1 MHRQEY
7 TLLMNTSTAIK
18 GNLGKNQNFSE
29 TDQSLFL
36 EKQPQCI
43 YRLATAVDIID
54 QLSTTFKICLC
65 KMVIEIFLDYP
76 FQLY

>member
-1 MHRQEY
+1 MGVSDDNRPP
-7 TLLMNTSTAIK
+7 S
-18 GNLGKNQNFSE
+18 
-29 TDQSLFL
+29 FL
-36 EKQPQCI
+36 VC
-43 YRLATAVDIID
+43 RLATAVDIID